1 MKVLYLG
8 SNLFFKGGVARY
20 CRYQVQALRD
30 GLGERNVTVVA
41 LRGRS
46 AGDFE
51 DPFDV
56 AWLPRNEGAPDR
68 RGFAFASTRLALT
81 TRPDLVWT
89 GHLHLGPWAR
99 RLARLT
105 GAALVQ
111 NVYGRELWDGEM
123 NEARRSALR
132 ASRLVVS
139 DCHNSA
145 EYALAHGLVSAPP
158 AVVWDCVDLD
168 RFTPG
173 PVAGDDERLARY
185 AAARTG
191 RFRLVFLG
199 RLHAATRYKGT
210 ERLLELLARLP
221 DNVEAVVA
229 GDGDDLAHLRAHAV
243 DVGVAERVTFTGS
256 VAEADLAAMLR
267 SGDAFYLVS
276 HVGHAQGEGIP
287 LTPLEALASGVPVL
301 VGNQDGS
308 RETLAPAAGDT
319 PAGGW
324 CGDPGDL
331 EAQAAYVRRL
341 IDDPARHAAERAA
354 ARRRAEGAFG
364 YEVFRDQTV
373 AAAETA
379 LGA

>member
-1 MKVLYLG
+1 MKILYLG

-20 CRYQVQALRD
+20 CRYQVQALREVF
-30 GLGERNVTVVA
+30 GERNVTVAA

-46 AGDFE
+46 SGDFE

-56 AWLPRNEGAPDR
+56 AWMPRNEGAPER
-68 RGFAFASTRLALT
+68 RGFALASTRFALT
-81 TRPDLVWT
+81 RRPDLIWT
-89 GHLHLGPWAR
+89 GHLHLGPGAR

-123 NEARRSALR
+123 TDPRRRALR
-132 ASRLVVS
+132 AARLVVS

-145 EYALAHGLVSAPP
+145 DYALAHGLVSAPP
-158 AVVWDCVDLD
+158 TVVWDCVDLD
-168 RFTPG
+168 RFTPA
-173 PVAGDDERLARY
+173 PVSGDDERLARY
-185 AAARTG
+185 GAARTG

-199 RLHAATRYKGT
+199 RLNASTRYKGT

-221 DNVEAVVA
+221 DTVEAVFA
-229 GDGDDLAHLRAHAV
+229 GDGDDLAHLRATAATL
-243 DVGVAERVTFTGS
+243 GVAERVTFTGS
-256 VAEADLAAMLR
+256 VAEADLAAVLR

-287 LTPLEALASGVPVL
+287 LTPLEALAAGVPVL

-308 RETLAPAAGDT
+308 RETLCPADDDT

-324 CGDPGDL
+324 CGNPEDL
-331 EAQAAYVRRL
+331 AAQETFIGQL
-341 IDDPARHAAERAA
+341 LNDPARHAAERIA
-354 ARRRAEGAFG
+354 ARRRAEAAFG
-364 YEVFRDQTV
+364 YESFRDQT
-373 AAAETA
+373 AAAA
-379 LGA
+379 HRARA